1 MEELIAKRYV
11 NALVSVANEEQKVA
25 YSEALNALASV
36 FDDAALAERLSSPL
50 ISLADKTSFVVD
62 GLGEGADTNL
72 QNFIKVMGEHNRL
85 DLLPNV
91 ARILNQMLQ
100 AERNEYEGTVLA
112 SNALDAA
119 EIENLENSLKTYT
132 GSTIKLTQAQS
143 DVDGVK
149 VTVED
154 LGIEVNF
161 SKQRVKEQLI
171 DFITK
176 SL

>member
-11 NALVSVANEEQKVA
+11 NALVGVANDEQKA
-25 YSEALNALASV
+25 TYSEALNVLAAV
-36 FDDAALAERLSSPL
+36 FADKNVAERLSSPL
-50 ISLADKTSFVVD
+50 ISQSNKTSFVLD
-62 GLGEGADTNL
+62 GLGDNADSNL
-72 QNFIKVMGEHNRL
+72 QNFIKVIGEHNRL
-85 DLLPNV
+85 DLLPTI
-91 ARILNQMLQ
+91 AKALNQILQ
-100 AERNEYEGTVLA
+100 AEKNEYEGTVMA
-112 SNALDAA
+112 SSELGAA

-132 GSTIKLTQAQS
+132 GSTIKLTQQQA

-149 VTVED
+149 VTVDD

-161 SKQRVKEQLI
+161 SKKRVKEQLI

>member
-11 NALVSVANEEQKVA
+11 NALVSVANDEQKVA

-36 FDDAALAERLSSPL
+36 FEDQSVAERLSSPL
-50 ISLADKTSFVVD
+50 ISLSDKTSFVLD
-62 GLGEGADTNL
+62 GLGEGADNNL
-72 QNFIKVMGEHNRL
+72 QNFIKVIGEHNRL
-85 DLLPNV
+85 DLLPSI
-91 ARILNQMLQ
+91 AKSLNQILQ
-100 AERNEYEGTVLA
+100 AERNEYEGTVVA
-112 SNALDAA
+112 SNALGDA
-119 EIENLENSLKTYT
+119 ELENLESSLKTYT
-132 GSTIKLTQAQS
+132 GSTIKLTQESS
-143 DVDGVK
+143 DIDGIK
-149 VTVED
+149 VTVAD